1 VRRVMTRGRDES
13 PPWGAIDLVAL
24 QALEVL
30 RPFVL
35 CSEAFGDAE
44 GLQRWLSHSSHSDR

>member
-1 VRRVMTRGRDES
+1 MTRGRDES